1 MKIVLKYGY
10 KHARVSY
17 VIPGGRNCQQHQYSI
32 ECPPVCVVSLA
43 LDIKPVKLRND
54 ISI

>member
-1 MKIVLKYGY
+1 MTIVLKYGY

-17 VIPGGRNCQQHQYSI
+17 VMPGGRNCQQHQYSI
-32 ECPPVCVVSLA
+32 ECPVCVVSLA
-43 LDIKPVKLRND
+43 LAIKPVKLSND